1 MIRRWRREKER
12 KGRGGVISISVVNTL
27 FLVALVRLTA
37 VTIFY
42 EEEIRLIGVFVRDS

>member
-1 MIRRWRREKER
+1 MEKGER
-12 KGRGGVISISVVNTL
+12 KEGEGVISISVVNTL

-37 VTIFY
+37 VTILY

>member
-1 MIRRWRREKER
+1 MEKGER
-12 KGRGGVISISVVNTL
+12 KEGEGGGVISISVVNTL

-37 VTIFY
+37 VTILY

>member
-1 MIRRWRREKER
+1 MEKGER
-12 KGRGGVISISVVNTL
+12 KEGEGGVISISVVNTL

-37 VTIFY
+37 VTILY